1 MSRQELKK
9 ELLAVKW
16 REYLPI
22 GSVSKGIAN
31 SDAELE
37 EDESHM
43 KNALTRVAAEP
54 ESERRGR
61 ALAKRG
67 EEDAGGHDDEG
78 EVPDHVEDQHRSWVA
93 ALSAVV
99 VVGSTVCTVREEEAA
114 AGGGDE
120 ARERESADGG
130 AAEHG
135 IVSCAGGADVG
146 LVHVRERKRESE
158 VWIKSSFG
166 LEIVWVSEWG
176 W

>member
-1 MSRQELKK
+1 MT
-9 ELLAVKW
+9 
-16 REYLPI
+16 
-22 GSVSKGIAN
+22 KGIAN
-31 SDAELE
+31 SEAELK

-43 KNALTRVAAEP
+43 KNALERVAAEP

-61 ALAKRG
+61 PLAKRG

-78 EVPDHVEDQHRSWVA
+78 EVPDHVEDQHRARVP

-120 ARERESADGG
+120 AREGQSAHGG

-135 IVSCAGGADVG
+135 IVSCAGGADVALA
-146 LVHVRERKRESE
+146 LVHVREKKRESE
-158 VWIKSSFG
+158 VLG
-166 LEIVWVSEWG
+166 PV
-176 W
+176 